1 MLSGKEK
8 WKYMMVIMSS
18 ASKITL
24 CEMFVLFQVA
34 VIYFMML
41 CKCLKKEPR
50 TNCFRILLFCD

>member
-1 MLSGKEK
+1 
-8 WKYMMVIMSS
+8 MMVIMSS

-34 VIYFMML
+34 VIYFVML
-41 CKCLKKEPR
+41 RKCLIKEPR